1 MTESETR
8 ALLPAGL
15 RDILPPDAGFAADLV
30 QRLRACFAGYGYDW
44 VDPPLVEFED
54 TLFDGAGAAMT
65 LETFRLMDPVSQRMM
80 GLRTDITVQVARIA
94 TTRLA
99 KAPRPLRLAY
109 AGDVLRVKGKQLR
122 PERQFTQIGAE
133 LIGSAE
139 GAADVEAVVMAV
151 DGLTRL
157 GVRKL
162 SVDLTVPALV
172 PHVLAGLDAPARAA
186 AAIRAALDR
195 KDAAGVDVAAA
206 PLGQG
211 AAVFSLLLRAS
222 GAVDSA
228 LAQLARI
235 DLPEAARREADHLA
249 TVAGALIAALPG
261 TAFTIDP
268 VESRGLDY
276 HTGVSFAIFR
286 AGVRGELGLGGRYLA
301 GRAGNARPQEPAT
314 GFTLYLDPIL
324 RALPEAKMPER
335 VYVPFGTAADIAT
348 GLRENGHRTVA
359 GLDREPGG
367 DAAAAA
373 GAESAVAEARRLG
386 CSHLWQGGKI
396 VAVAPVAPAKE

>member
-1 MTESETR
+1 MTEAETT

-15 RDILPPDAGFAADLV
+15 RDILPPNAAFAADLV

-44 VDPPLVEFED
+44 VDPPLVEFEE

-65 LETFRLMDPVSQRMM
+65 HETFRLMDPVSQRMM

-99 KAPRPLRLAY
+99 KSPRPLRLAY
-109 AGDVLRVKGKQLR
+109 AGDVLRIKGKQLR

-133 LIGSAE
+133 LIGSAGE
-139 GAADVEAVVMAV
+139 AADVEAVTMAI

-172 PHVLAGLDAPARAA
+172 PHVLAALDAPARATA
-186 AAIRAALDR
+186 AVRAALDR
-195 KDAAGVDVAAA
+195 KDAAAVDVAAA
-206 PLGQG
+206 PLGKDATVLG
-211 AAVFSLLLRAS
+211 LLLRAA
-222 GAVDSA
+222 GTAESA
-228 LAQLARI
+228 LAQIARI
-235 DLPEAARREADHLA
+235 PLPEAARREADRLGA
-249 TVAGALIAALPG
+249 VARALIAALPG

-268 VESRGLDY
+268 VESRGLEY
-276 HTGVSFAIFR
+276 HTGVSFTIFR
-286 AGVRGELGLGGRYLA
+286 TGVRGELGLGGRYLA
-301 GRAGNARPQEPAT
+301 GRAGNTRPQEPAT

-324 RALPEAKMPER
+324 RALPEPSAPER
-335 VYVPFGTAADIAT
+335 VYVPYGTPAEIAT

-359 GLDREPGG
+359 GLEPEPGG
-367 DAAAAA
+367 DPMK
-373 GAESAVAEARRLG
+373 EASRLG
-386 CSHLWQGGKI
+386 CSHLWKAGKI
-396 VAVAPVAPAKE
+396 VPVS

>member
-1 MTESETR
+1 MTEAETT

-15 RDILPPDAGFAADLV
+15 RDILPPDAAFAADLV

-44 VDPPLVEFED
+44 VEPPLVEFED

-65 LETFRLMDPVSQRMM
+65 QETFRLMDPVSQRMM

-133 LIGSAE
+133 LIGSPSE
-139 GAADVEAVVMAV
+139 AADVEAVVMAI

-157 GVRKL
+157 GVTQL
-162 SVDLTVPALV
+162 TVDLTVPALV
-172 PHVLAGLDAPARAA
+172 PHVLAALDAPARAA
-186 AAIRAALDR
+186 AAVRAALDR

-211 AAVFSLLLRAS
+211 ATVFSLLLRAA
-222 GAVDSA
+222 GAAETA
-228 LAQLARI
+228 LDKIARI
-235 DLPEAARREADHLA
+235 PLPDAARLEAERLGA
-249 TVAGALIAALPG
+249 VAGALMKALPG
-261 TAFTIDP
+261 TSFTIDP
-268 VESRGLDY
+268 VESRGLEY
-276 HTGVSFAIFR
+276 HMGVSFTIFR
-286 AGVRGELGLGGRYLA
+286 SGVRGELGLGGRYVA
-301 GRAGNARPQEPAT
+301 SRSGSPRPQEQAT

-324 RALPEAKMPER
+324 RALPEPTMPER
-335 VYVPFGTAADIAT
+335 VYIPHGTPPDVAA
-348 GLRENGHRTVA
+348 GLRENGHRTVM
-359 GLDREPGG
+359 GLEPEPGG
-367 DAAAAA
+367 DAL
-373 GAESAVAEARRLG
+373 SEARRLD
-386 CSHLWQGGKI
+386 CSHLWNGGKI
-396 VAVAPVAPAKE
+396 VPAK